1 MCPPSPRRNFDPDLL
16 NFYPLIS
23 WDIEILDPPPPSDV
37 FYGWP
42 LTSFFYLYNIM
53 YILLLILL
61 LFYTFLLL
69 PWQVNCK
76 IMVKTVTLC
85 WYHQVR
91 CHFQQLLSQ
100 LGFFQEKK
108 YAMLEKKLEKTNWNW
123 GWLISGL
130 IDGAQWAFHEN
141 WLWCQTK
148 SNLHISICRT
158 QIAFHISIWDT
169 LLVVR
174 IQMKTEAWLL
184 CVYFNSTKA

>member
-1 MCPPSPRRNFDPDLL
+1 
-16 NFYPLIS
+16 
-23 WDIEILDPPPPSDV
+23 
-37 FYGWP
+37 
-42 LTSFFYLYNIM
+42 M

-108 YAMLEKKLEKTNWNW
+108 YAMLEKNLEKTNWNW

-141 WLWCQTK
+141 WLWYQKFPRFRIPEPHSTCIFQFVG
-148 SNLHISICRT
+148 LI
-158 QIAFHISIWDT
+158 
-169 LLVVR
+169 LLFTF
-174 IQMKTEAWLL
+174 QYEMP
-184 CVYFNSTKA
+184 CS